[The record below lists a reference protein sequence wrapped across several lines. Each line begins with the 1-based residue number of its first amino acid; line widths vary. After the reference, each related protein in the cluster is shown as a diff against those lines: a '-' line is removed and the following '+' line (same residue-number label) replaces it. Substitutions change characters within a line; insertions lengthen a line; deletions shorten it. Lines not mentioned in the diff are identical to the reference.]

1 MGIYEKDY
9 DLARVAGK
17 ITGLLGGGIG
27 LYKMLAQKGMTSLI
41 GVGKAKGFR
50 NLGYTG
56 LAEIGLDWAYNKDG
70 ATFILAGLMD
80 AEPNRILSGIE
91 AFTIGTS
98 LNLGIDFAAL
108 IKGKTQRK
116 AMLMAADK
124 LNIERSK
131 LLSALEKR
139 GDKKFVE
146 DVEAVLREE
155 PIDIDLPGNIKL
167 GPLAPADAAVIKDVA
182 ITASADA
189 WARIDLLRGDT
200 GGFAVDR
207 FTHSIQT
214 ATRAHR
220 DGKDEEYVVCAL
232 LHDIGD
238 TIASANHADLA
249 ATMLEPFVSE
259 KNYWIVK
266 HHGIFQ
272 GYYFFEHLGL
282 DKNMRDQFKGH
293 EFWNDCAE
301 FCSKYDQNS
310 FDPEYENMDIK
321 EFIPMVHNVFAKPR
335 NSIYKKRDY

>member
-1 MGIYEKDY
+1 MEK
-9 DLARVAGK
+9 
-17 ITGLLGGGIG
+17 
-27 LYKMLAQKGMTSLI
+27 Q
-41 GVGKAKGFR
+41 
-50 NLGYTG
+50 
-56 LAEIGLDWAYNKDG
+56 
-70 ATFILAGLMD
+70 ATFSEMKNGT
-80 AEPNRILSGIE
+80 AEDYAIIGEHGSKFASELPNRIL
-91 AFTIGTS
+91 AH
-98 LNLGIDFAAL
+98 LN
-108 IKGKTQRK
+108 
-116 AMLMAADK
+116 
-124 LNIERSK
+124 
-131 LLSALEKR
+131 
-139 GDKKFVE
+139 
-146 DVEAVLREE
+146 
-155 PIDIDLPGNIKL
+155 
-167 GPLAPADAAVIKDVA
+167 
-182 ITASADA
+182 
-189 WARIDLLRGDT
+189 LLRGDT

>member
-1 MGIYEKDY
+1 MEK
-9 DLARVAGK
+9 
-17 ITGLLGGGIG
+17 
-27 LYKMLAQKGMTSLI
+27 Q
-41 GVGKAKGFR
+41 
-50 NLGYTG
+50 
-56 LAEIGLDWAYNKDG
+56 
-70 ATFILAGLMD
+70 ATFSEMKNGT
-80 AEPNRILSGIE
+80 AEDYAIIGEHGSKFASELPNRIL
-91 AFTIGTS
+91 AH
-98 LNLGIDFAAL
+98 L
-108 IKGKTQRK
+108 
-116 AMLMAADK
+116 
-124 LNIERSK
+124 
-131 LLSALEKR
+131 
-139 GDKKFVE
+139 
-146 DVEAVLREE
+146 
-155 PIDIDLPGNIKL
+155 
-167 GPLAPADAAVIKDVA
+167 
-182 ITASADA
+182 
-189 WARIDLLRGDT
+189 DLLRGDT

-249 ATMLEPFVSE
+249 APMLEPFVSE

>member
-1 MGIYEKDY
+1 MEK
-9 DLARVAGK
+9 
-17 ITGLLGGGIG
+17 
-27 LYKMLAQKGMTSLI
+27 Q
-41 GVGKAKGFR
+41 
-50 NLGYTG
+50 
-56 LAEIGLDWAYNKDG
+56 
-70 ATFILAGLMD
+70 ATFSEMKNGT
-80 AEPNRILSGIE
+80 AEDYAIIGEHGSKFASELPNRIL
-91 AFTIGTS
+91 AH
-98 LNLGIDFAAL
+98 L
-108 IKGKTQRK
+108 
-116 AMLMAADK
+116 
-124 LNIERSK
+124 
-131 LLSALEKR
+131 
-139 GDKKFVE
+139 
-146 DVEAVLREE
+146 
-155 PIDIDLPGNIKL
+155 
-167 GPLAPADAAVIKDVA
+167 
-182 ITASADA
+182 
-189 WARIDLLRGDT
+189 DLLRGDT

-321 EFIPMVHNVFAKPR
+321 EFVPMVHNVFAKPR

>member
-1 MGIYEKDY
+1 MEK
-9 DLARVAGK
+9 
-17 ITGLLGGGIG
+17 
-27 LYKMLAQKGMTSLI
+27 Q
-41 GVGKAKGFR
+41 
-50 NLGYTG
+50 
-56 LAEIGLDWAYNKDG
+56 
-70 ATFILAGLMD
+70 ATFSEMKNGT
-80 AEPNRILSGIE
+80 AEDYAIIGEHGSKFASELPNRIL
-91 AFTIGTS
+91 AH
-98 LNLGIDFAAL
+98 L
-108 IKGKTQRK
+108 
-116 AMLMAADK
+116 
-124 LNIERSK
+124 
-131 LLSALEKR
+131 
-139 GDKKFVE
+139 
-146 DVEAVLREE
+146 
-155 PIDIDLPGNIKL
+155 
-167 GPLAPADAAVIKDVA
+167 
-182 ITASADA
+182 
-189 WARIDLLRGDT
+189 DLLRGDT

-282 DKNMRDQFKGH
+282 DKNMRDQFKGN

>member
-1 MGIYEKDY
+1 MEK
-9 DLARVAGK
+9 
-17 ITGLLGGGIG
+17 
-27 LYKMLAQKGMTSLI
+27 Q
-41 GVGKAKGFR
+41 
-50 NLGYTG
+50 
-56 LAEIGLDWAYNKDG
+56 
-70 ATFILAGLMD
+70 ATFSEMKNGT
-80 AEPNRILSGIE
+80 AEDYAIIGEHGSKFASELPNRIL
-91 AFTIGTS
+91 AH
-98 LNLGIDFAAL
+98 L
-108 IKGKTQRK
+108 
-116 AMLMAADK
+116 
-124 LNIERSK
+124 
-131 LLSALEKR
+131 
-139 GDKKFVE
+139 
-146 DVEAVLREE
+146 
-155 PIDIDLPGNIKL
+155 
-167 GPLAPADAAVIKDVA
+167 
-182 ITASADA
+182 
-189 WARIDLLRGDT
+189 DLLRGDT

-249 ATMLEPFVSE
+249 ATMLEPFVSD

>member
-1 MGIYEKDY
+1 MEK
-9 DLARVAGK
+9 
-17 ITGLLGGGIG
+17 
-27 LYKMLAQKGMTSLI
+27 Q
-41 GVGKAKGFR
+41 
-50 NLGYTG
+50 
-56 LAEIGLDWAYNKDG
+56 
-70 ATFILAGLMD
+70 ATFSEMKNGT
-80 AEPNRILSGIE
+80 AEDYAIIGEHGSKFASELPNRIL
-91 AFTIGTS
+91 AH
-98 LNLGIDFAAL
+98 L
-108 IKGKTQRK
+108 
-116 AMLMAADK
+116 
-124 LNIERSK
+124 
-131 LLSALEKR
+131 
-139 GDKKFVE
+139 
-146 DVEAVLREE
+146 
-155 PIDIDLPGNIKL
+155 
-167 GPLAPADAAVIKDVA
+167 
-182 ITASADA
+182 
-189 WARIDLLRGDT
+189 DLLRGDT

-232 LHDIGD
+232 LHAIGD

-249 ATMLEPFVSE
+249 ATMLEPFISE
-259 KNYWIVK
+259 RNYWIVK

>member
-1 MGIYEKDY
+1 MEK
-9 DLARVAGK
+9 
-17 ITGLLGGGIG
+17 
-27 LYKMLAQKGMTSLI
+27 Q
-41 GVGKAKGFR
+41 
-50 NLGYTG
+50 
-56 LAEIGLDWAYNKDG
+56 
-70 ATFILAGLMD
+70 ATFSEMKNGT
-80 AEPNRILSGIE
+80 AEDYAIIGEHGSKFASELPNRIL
-91 AFTIGTS
+91 AH
-98 LNLGIDFAAL
+98 L
-108 IKGKTQRK
+108 
-116 AMLMAADK
+116 
-124 LNIERSK
+124 
-131 LLSALEKR
+131 
-139 GDKKFVE
+139 
-146 DVEAVLREE
+146 
-155 PIDIDLPGNIKL
+155 
-167 GPLAPADAAVIKDVA
+167 
-182 ITASADA
+182 
-189 WARIDLLRGDT
+189 DLLRGDT

-282 DKNMRDQFKGH
+282 DKNMRDQFKGN

-310 FDPEYENMDIK
+310 FDPEYENMDIE
-321 EFIPMVHNVFAKPR
+321 EFVPMVHNVFAKPR

>member
-1 MGIYEKDY
+1 MEK
-9 DLARVAGK
+9 
-17 ITGLLGGGIG
+17 
-27 LYKMLAQKGMTSLI
+27 Q
-41 GVGKAKGFR
+41 
-50 NLGYTG
+50 
-56 LAEIGLDWAYNKDG
+56 
-70 ATFILAGLMD
+70 ATFSEMENGT
-80 AEPNRILSGIE
+80 AEDYAIIGEQGAKFASELPNRIL
-91 AFTIGTS
+91 AH
-98 LNLGIDFAAL
+98 L
-108 IKGKTQRK
+108 
-116 AMLMAADK
+116 
-124 LNIERSK
+124 
-131 LLSALEKR
+131 
-139 GDKKFVE
+139 
-146 DVEAVLREE
+146 
-155 PIDIDLPGNIKL
+155 
-167 GPLAPADAAVIKDVA
+167 
-182 ITASADA
+182 
-189 WARIDLLRGDT
+189 DLLRGDT

>member
-1 MGIYEKDY
+1 MEK
-9 DLARVAGK
+9 
-17 ITGLLGGGIG
+17 
-27 LYKMLAQKGMTSLI
+27 Q
-41 GVGKAKGFR
+41 
-50 NLGYTG
+50 
-56 LAEIGLDWAYNKDG
+56 
-70 ATFILAGLMD
+70 ATFSEMKNGT
-80 AEPNRILSGIE
+80 AEDYAIIGEHGSKFASELPNRIL
-91 AFTIGTS
+91 AH
-98 LNLGIDFAAL
+98 L
-108 IKGKTQRK
+108 
-116 AMLMAADK
+116 
-124 LNIERSK
+124 
-131 LLSALEKR
+131 
-139 GDKKFVE
+139 
-146 DVEAVLREE
+146 
-155 PIDIDLPGNIKL
+155 
-167 GPLAPADAAVIKDVA
+167 
-182 ITASADA
+182 
-189 WARIDLLRGDT
+189 DLLRGDT

-238 TIASANHADLA
+238 TIASANHVDLA

>member
-1 MGIYEKDY
+1 MSKQASFSEMVNGTADDY
-9 DLARVAGK
+9 A
-17 ITGLLGGGIG
+17 IIG
-27 LYKMLAQKGMTSLI
+27 EHGSKFASEL
-41 GVGKAKGFR
+41 
-50 NLGYTG
+50 
-56 LAEIGLDWAYNKDG
+56 
-70 ATFILAGLMD
+70 
-80 AEPNRILSGIE
+80 PNRIL
-91 AFTIGTS
+91 AH
-98 LNLGIDFAAL
+98 L
-108 IKGKTQRK
+108 
-116 AMLMAADK
+116 
-124 LNIERSK
+124 
-131 LLSALEKR
+131 
-139 GDKKFVE
+139 
-146 DVEAVLREE
+146 
-155 PIDIDLPGNIKL
+155 
-167 GPLAPADAAVIKDVA
+167 
-182 ITASADA
+182 
-189 WARIDLLRGDT
+189 DLLRGDT

>member
-1 MGIYEKDY
+1 MEK
-9 DLARVAGK
+9 
-17 ITGLLGGGIG
+17 
-27 LYKMLAQKGMTSLI
+27 Q
-41 GVGKAKGFR
+41 
-50 NLGYTG
+50 
-56 LAEIGLDWAYNKDG
+56 
-70 ATFILAGLMD
+70 ATFSEMKNGT
-80 AEPNRILSGIE
+80 AEDYAIIGEHGSKFASELPNRIL
-91 AFTIGTS
+91 AH
-98 LNLGIDFAAL
+98 L
-108 IKGKTQRK
+108 
-116 AMLMAADK
+116 
-124 LNIERSK
+124 
-131 LLSALEKR
+131 
-139 GDKKFVE
+139 
-146 DVEAVLREE
+146 
-155 PIDIDLPGNIKL
+155 
-167 GPLAPADAAVIKDVA
+167 
-182 ITASADA
+182 
-189 WARIDLLRGDT
+189 DLLKGDT

>member
-1 MGIYEKDY
+1 MEK
-9 DLARVAGK
+9 
-17 ITGLLGGGIG
+17 
-27 LYKMLAQKGMTSLI
+27 Q
-41 GVGKAKGFR
+41 
-50 NLGYTG
+50 
-56 LAEIGLDWAYNKDG
+56 
-70 ATFILAGLMD
+70 ATFSEMKNGT
-80 AEPNRILSGIE
+80 AEDYAIIGEHGSKFASELPNRIL
-91 AFTIGTS
+91 AH
-98 LNLGIDFAAL
+98 L
-108 IKGKTQRK
+108 
-116 AMLMAADK
+116 
-124 LNIERSK
+124 
-131 LLSALEKR
+131 
-139 GDKKFVE
+139 
-146 DVEAVLREE
+146 
-155 PIDIDLPGNIKL
+155 
-167 GPLAPADAAVIKDVA
+167 
-182 ITASADA
+182 
-189 WARIDLLRGDT
+189 DLLRGDT

-310 FDPEYENMDIK
+310 FDPEYENMDIE

>member
-1 MGIYEKDY
+1 MEK
-9 DLARVAGK
+9 
-17 ITGLLGGGIG
+17 
-27 LYKMLAQKGMTSLI
+27 Q
-41 GVGKAKGFR
+41 
-50 NLGYTG
+50 
-56 LAEIGLDWAYNKDG
+56 
-70 ATFILAGLMD
+70 ATFSEMENGT
-80 AEPNRILSGIE
+80 AEDYAIIGEQVANYASELPNRIL
-91 AFTIGTS
+91 AH
-98 LNLGIDFAAL
+98 L
-108 IKGKTQRK
+108 
-116 AMLMAADK
+116 
-124 LNIERSK
+124 
-131 LLSALEKR
+131 
-139 GDKKFVE
+139 
-146 DVEAVLREE
+146 
-155 PIDIDLPGNIKL
+155 
-167 GPLAPADAAVIKDVA
+167 
-182 ITASADA
+182 
-189 WARIDLLRGDT
+189 DLLRGDT

>member
-1 MGIYEKDY
+1 MEK
-9 DLARVAGK
+9 
-17 ITGLLGGGIG
+17 
-27 LYKMLAQKGMTSLI
+27 Q
-41 GVGKAKGFR
+41 
-50 NLGYTG
+50 
-56 LAEIGLDWAYNKDG
+56 
-70 ATFILAGLMD
+70 ATFSEMENGT
-80 AEPNRILSGIE
+80 AEDYAIIGEQGAKFASELPNRIL
-91 AFTIGTS
+91 AH
-98 LNLGIDFAAL
+98 L
-108 IKGKTQRK
+108 
-116 AMLMAADK
+116 
-124 LNIERSK
+124 
-131 LLSALEKR
+131 
-139 GDKKFVE
+139 
-146 DVEAVLREE
+146 
-155 PIDIDLPGNIKL
+155 
-167 GPLAPADAAVIKDVA
+167 
-182 ITASADA
+182 
-189 WARIDLLRGDT
+189 DLLRGDT

-310 FDPEYENMDIK
+310 FDPEYENMDIE